1 MTLVLD
7 ASVAVASLV
16 DAGDRGRWAR
26 AIVSDGHL
34 VAPHLLPAE
43 VSSTLRRL
51 VLGGTIAAPTAG
63 AALRDLT
70 DLGIQ
75 LYPFE
80 PFADRVWALRET
92 VTAYDAWYVALAEA
106 SDALLATLDDRL
118 IGAAGP
124 RCEFL
129 RIDE

>member
-1 MTLVLD
+1 MTVVLD
-7 ASVAVASLV
+7 ASVAVAALV
-16 DAGDRGRWAR
+16 DAGGRGRRAR
-26 AIVSDGHL
+26 EILAAEHL
-34 VAPHLLPAE
+34 VAPHLLPVE
-43 VSSTLRRL
+43 VANTLRRL
-51 VLGGTIAAPTAG
+51 ALAGSIGAFEAG

-80 PFADRVWALRET
+80 PFADRVWALRDT

-106 SDALLATLDDRL
+106 SDAPLATLDARL
-118 IGAAGP
+118 TGAAGP
-124 RCEFL
+124 LCEFL

>member
-7 ASVAVASLV
+7 ASVAVAALI
-16 DAGDRGRWAR
+16 DTGDRGRWAR
-26 AIVSDGHL
+26 GAVSQGHL

-43 VSSTLRRL
+43 VSNTLRRL
-51 VLGGTIAAPTAG
+51 ALAGTIDASSAG

-80 PFADRVWALRET
+80 PFADRVWALRDA

-106 SDALLATLDDRL
+106 VDAPLATLDGRL
-118 IGAAGP
+118 VGAAGP
-124 RCEFL
+124 RCQFL
-129 RIDE
+129 VMDE